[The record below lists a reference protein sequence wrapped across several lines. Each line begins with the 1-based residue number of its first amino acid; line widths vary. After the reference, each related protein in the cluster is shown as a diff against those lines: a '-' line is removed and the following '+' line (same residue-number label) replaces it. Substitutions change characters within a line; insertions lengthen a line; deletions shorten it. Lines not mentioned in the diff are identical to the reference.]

1 MTSLLTP
8 SMTSA
13 ENARYAVEMTLWD
26 APKGTVAA
34 IVGIDPTLDPQVQL
48 RLRDIGIEPSRQLIC
63 LQRGPFGGPVV
74 ISVADTVYSLEQP
87 IALRIR
93 ISPTV

>member
-8 SMTSA
+8 SMTA
-13 ENARYAVEMTLWD
+13 TDNASIEVEMTLWD
-26 APKGTVAA
+26 APKNTSAIIVA
-34 IVGIDPTLDPQVQL
+34 IDPALDAQVKL
-48 RLRDIGIEPSRQLIC
+48 RLRDIGIEPSRQLVC

-74 ISVADTVYSLEQP
+74 IAVADTVYSLEQP
-87 IALRIR
+87 IARRIR

>member
-1 MTSLLTP
+1 MTSMLTP
-8 SMTSA
+8 AMTSSDSHDA
-13 ENARYAVEMTLWD
+13 TMTLWD
-26 APKGTVAA
+26 APKGTVALIA
-34 IVGIDPTLDPQVQL
+34 SVDAGLDPQVQL
-48 RLRDIGIEPSRQLIC
+48 RLRDIGIEPARQLIC

-87 IALRIR
+87 IARRIR